1 MSKLAII
8 DERELLGKEFR
19 IYGTF
24 ENPLFLAKDVAN
36 WIEHSDV
43 STMLR
48 KVDEDEKVTNN
59 VCTLGG
65 SQKAWF
71 LTENGLYEVLMQS
84 RKPIAKEFKKKVKE
98 ILKSIRKNG
107 AYMTNEVIEKTLTDP
122 DFLIQL
128 ATQLKEER
136 QARIKAEKEN
146 KVLIEEN
153 NKLEIEVERK
163 EDVIIGLVKDIS
175 IAEKRQRITQIIRH
189 GTKKYAERYSYLY
202 DEFDRKFHVD
212 TKRRLDNAIE
222 KGEIK
227 KSVNRMTYICEIMN
241 MTNEL
246 YEIAC
251 KIFEND
257 VEQLKREMWET
268 IAS

>member
-1 MSKLAII
+1 MKNELTII

-19 IYGTF
+19 IYGDYA
-24 ENPLFLAKDVAN
+24 NPLFLAKDVAN

-153 NKLEIEVERK
+153 ESISLEKRLLSGEVFSWAGRPLINALVRTYARGDFRNAWTDYKKNLLYSHSININSRITAYLNKNGKKPKTLDVLDDSEVPNALAT
-163 EDVIIGLVKDIS
+163 IISMCNEKDIHIS
-175 IAEKRQRITQIIRH
+175 DIIKHHSVEK
-189 GTKKYAERYSYLY
+189 
-202 DEFDRKFHVD
+202 
-212 TKRRLDNAIE
+212 
-222 KGEIK
+222 
-227 KSVNRMTYICEIMN
+227 
-241 MTNEL
+241 
-246 YEIAC
+246 
-251 KIFEND
+251 
-257 VEQLKREMWET
+257 
-268 IAS
+268 

>member
-1 MSKLAII
+1 MKTELTVI

-19 IYGTF
+19 IYGDYQ
-24 ENPLFLAKDVAN
+24 NPLFLAKDVAS

-48 KVDEDEKVTNN
+48 KVDEDEKGTNN

-98 ILKSIRKNG
+98 ILKSVRKNG
-107 AYMTNEVIEKTLTDP
+107 VYMTNEVIEKTLTDP

-136 QARIKAEKEN
+136 QARIKAEEEN

-153 NKLEIEVERK
+153 ESISLEKRLLSGEVFSWAGRPLINALVRTYARGDFRNAWTDYKKNLLYSHSININSRITAYLNKNGKKPKTL
-163 EDVIIGLVKDIS
+163 DVLDDSEFPNALATIISMCNEKDIHIS
-175 IAEKRQRITQIIRH
+175 DIIKH
-189 GTKKYAERYSYLY
+189 HS
-202 DEFDRKFHVD
+202 
-212 TKRRLDNAIE
+212 IE
-222 KGEIK
+222 K
-227 KSVNRMTYICEIMN
+227 
-241 MTNEL
+241 
-246 YEIAC
+246 
-251 KIFEND
+251 
-257 VEQLKREMWET
+257 
-268 IAS
+268 

>member
-1 MSKLAII
+1 MKNELTII

-19 IYGTF
+19 IYGDYA
-24 ENPLFLAKDVAN
+24 NPLFLAKDVAN

-153 NKLEIEVERK
+153 ESISLEKRLLSGEVFSWAGRPLINALVRTYARGDFRNAWTDYKKNLLYSYSININSRITAYLNKNGKKPKTLDVLDDSEVPNALAT
-163 EDVIIGLVKDIS
+163 IISMCNEKDIHIS
-175 IAEKRQRITQIIRH
+175 DIIKHHSVEK
-189 GTKKYAERYSYLY
+189 
-202 DEFDRKFHVD
+202 
-212 TKRRLDNAIE
+212 
-222 KGEIK
+222 
-227 KSVNRMTYICEIMN
+227 
-241 MTNEL
+241 
-246 YEIAC
+246 
-251 KIFEND
+251 
-257 VEQLKREMWET
+257 
-268 IAS
+268 